1 VPFYLKRLRLPQQDY
16 RGRRIYFTTICC
28 ADRRPSFK
36 DLSTGHWAL
45 SQLSAL
51 AAQHS
56 FSLHSFCLMPD
67 HLHFVAEGM
76 AETCDLVNFVNA
88 YKQRTA
94 YEYRQSHRQ
103 QLWQTRFYDHILRSA
118 DAVEDVACYIWMNPV
133 RKGLCTD
140 PSLYPL
146 SGSHTIEWMKRCTSG
161 TVWTPP
167 WKAETPGSL

>member
-16 RGRRIYFTTICC
+16 RGRRIYFITTCC

-76 AETCDLVNFVNA
+76 ADTCDLVNFVNA

-94 YEYRQSHRQ
+94 YEYRQSNHQ

-146 SGSHTIEWMKRCTSG
+146 SGSQTIQWMKHCSSG

-167 WKAETPGSL
+167 WKAETPG